1 MRVSV
6 ITPSYNQAEYLEDTI
21 QSVLAQDYPDLE
33 YIIVDGGS
41 SDGSVDIIKKY
52 ADHLSWW
59 VSEQDRGQAD
69 GINKGL
75 RRARGDMVAW
85 LNSDD
90 IYLPGAIQDAVDI
103 FDDKHD
109 IGMVFGDAISI
120 DRAGHPLNRLSFG
133 NWGLPELMRFQ
144 IICQP
149 AVFMRRSAL
158 EQAGYLDETFHFMLD
173 HHLWMRIAARFDIKH
188 AAQLWAGARHHDLAK
203 NVAQSKE
210 FAAETYRAIA
220 WLKANPEFSVRFK
233 ADRRRILGGANRL
246 AGRYLLDGGLPG
258 PALTAY
264 GKAMLY
270 WPGYAIKHWGR
281 ISFAF
286 FNLLGFG
293 NLEAWGRRRTT
304 QMDDPRLI
312 NWPGINLV
320 NGQ

>member
-1 MRVSV
+1 MISWDGKLV
-6 ITPSYNQAEYLEDTI
+6 TPCCMDQDGEYSLGEFKSIKEAWNNQRIRA
-21 QSVLAQDYPDLE
+21 
-33 YIIVDGGS
+33 
-41 SDGSVDIIKKY
+41 
-52 ADHLSWW
+52 
-59 VSEQDRGQAD
+59 
-69 GINKGL
+69 L
-75 RRARGDMVAW
+75 RRAHLDGSWRQLALCRDCTYPQLSGLSRLGVTM
-85 LNSDD
+85 
-90 IYLPGAIQDAVDI
+90 LPNLQVKKILP
-103 FDDKHD
+103 F
-109 IGMVFGDAISI
+109 
-120 DRAGHPLNRLSFG
+120 LERLSFG
-133 NWGLPELMRFQ
+133 NWGLPELMRFR

-158 EQAGYLDETFHFMLD
+158 EQVGYLDETFHFMLD
-173 HHLWMRIAARFDIKH
+173 HHFWMRIAARFDIKH

-210 FAAETYRAIA
+210 FAAETYRAVA

-286 FNLLGFG
+286 MNLLGFG
-293 NLEAWGRRRTT
+293 KIKAWSRRQIP

-312 NWPGINLV
+312 NWPGINL
-320 NGQ
+320 GHGR